1 MSNDK
6 AIAEYIGR
14 LADGIDEI
22 AEGLDS
28 SVIELI
34 DFNCG
39 EFSGGVSKTSKNI
52 FGSIGFMRYMSNYM
66 RTHAEEIKSGE
77 FFNK

>member
-1 MSNDK
+1 MSDQQT
-6 AIAEYIGR
+6 ITEYICR

-28 SVIELI
+28 SAVELL
-34 DFNCG
+34 DYNCG
-39 EFSGGVSKTSKNI
+39 EFSGGNADTAKNI
-52 FGSIGFMRYMSNYM
+52 FGSIGFMRYMSKYV
-66 RTHAEEIKSGE
+66 REHAEEIKNGE